1 MIVTLYHSQSSSIF
15 LTFYFL
21 VGAILIISLS
31 MWWTTTGRLMRGV
44 RRHFFGNRAAPPAD
58 QNPGPVVN
66 NIPLQ
71 PAAADGA
78 GAPA

>member
-1 MIVTLYHSQSSSIF
+1 MSHFTTLSPPVF
-15 LTFYFL
+15 FNFYFS
-21 VGAILIISLS
+21 VGGILIVSLS
-31 MWWTTTGRLMRGV
+31 MQWTTTGRLMRGV
-44 RRHFFGNRAAPPAD
+44 RQHFFGNRAPAPAD
-58 QNPGPVVN
+58 ENPGPVV

>member
-1 MIVTLYHSQSSSIF
+1 MV
-15 LTFYFL
+15 
-21 VGAILIISLS
+21 SLS
-31 MWWTTTGRLMRGV
+31 MQWTTTGRLMRGV
-44 RRHFFGNRAAPPAD
+44 RQHFFGNRAPAPAD
-58 QNPGPVVN
+58 ENPGPVV